1 MCKMLLFFQFQNLS
15 SRENTGESILHLW
28 IEKFREHLQ
37 HQGSNVEKDVNDETV
52 PPSAE
57 EIPKKFQSLD
67 LEDSKAECPSII
79 SADPFTER
87 KSTFQGHAATVTN
100 ASQVK

>member
-1 MCKMLLFFQFQNLS
+1 M
-15 SRENTGESILHLW
+15 
-28 IEKFREHLQ
+28 EKLREHLQ
-37 HQGSNVEKDVNDETV
+37 LNHSTTEKDAQDETV
-52 PPSAE
+52 TPAE
-57 EIPKKFQSLD
+57 KEIPKKFSSLD
-67 LEDSKAECPSII
+67 LEDSQTECPSVI